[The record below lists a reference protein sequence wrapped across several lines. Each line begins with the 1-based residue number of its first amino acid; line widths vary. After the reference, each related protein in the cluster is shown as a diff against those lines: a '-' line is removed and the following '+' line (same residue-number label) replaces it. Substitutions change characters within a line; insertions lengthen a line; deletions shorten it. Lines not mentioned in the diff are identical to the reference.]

1 MPGETE
7 LKVYLLSSL
16 SNIPPFLLWG
26 LVAILG
32 VGCVVLVLRKG
43 WKGGLRSSAVLMLVE
58 WVFIIL
64 CTAVIFRD
72 VRVERDCNLIPFAS
86 YFHYPENSYF
96 IEAAAINVL
105 NIIMFIPVGLLLG
118 LGFREMTW
126 KKALLAGLGLSFF
139 IELSQFIFKRGLCEV
154 DDLIHNVA
162 GCAAGYGIYCL
173 LAWVCRK
180 AREVQRG

>member
-1 MPGETE
+1 MPGEVE
-7 LKVYLLSSL
+7 LKVYSLNSL
-16 SNIPPFLLWG
+16 SNIPPLLIWG
-26 LVAILG
+26 LAAVLG
-32 VGCVVLVLRKG
+32 IGCIILVLKKG
-43 WKGGLRSSAVLMLVE
+43 WTEGLRASAVLLLAE
-58 WVFIIL
+58 WLIIIL
-64 CTAVIFRD
+64 CIAVFFRD

-126 KKALLAGLGLSFF
+126 KKALLAGLGVSFL
-139 IELSQFIFKRGLCEV
+139 IELSQFIFKRGLFEV

-162 GCAAGYGIYCL
+162 GCAAGFGIYCL
-173 LAWVCRK
+173 LVWVCRK
-180 AREVQRG
+180 AGAVQMG